1 MSDFLR
7 IDHSLFLAEGDV
19 FHTPIIYRR
28 KFNYL
33 QLFSIVMLSS
43 RRIYCHGFLLLLL
56 PSSPLKSLPYL
67 YGLMARVARATH
79 TIYQMR
85 QFLNNQL
92 YQRQC
97 VASSMFRSSL
107 AGSWDGLNL
116 KISVND
122 EYKNNSKGFF
132 FPRPPSLTPSFVQFK
147 WLGNVF
153 WCLDLPFDSTLRI
166 KSSQTVKISLNDYET
181 LTGWTLQI
189 SFFWMK
195 RSNIRWT
202 FRFIRKF
209 SCV

>member
-43 RRIYCHGFLLLLL
+43 RRIYCHGFCYCC
-56 PSSPLKSLPYL
+56 SRCHKC
-67 YGLMARVARATH
+67 MVWARVARATH

-85 QFLNNQL
+85 QFLNNHL
-92 YQRQC
+92 YQRQRD
-97 VASSMFRSSL
+97 ALSMFQSSL
-107 AGSWDGLNL
+107 ACSWDGLNL

-122 EYKNNSKGFF
+122 KYSNNPKGYF
-132 FPRPPSLTPSFVQFK
+132 SLWGERTLVQFK

-153 WCLDLPFDSTLRI
+153 LRLGLP
-166 KSSQTVKISLNDYET
+166 LNSA
-181 LTGWTLQI
+181 Q
-189 SFFWMK
+189 K
-195 RSNIRWT
+195 
-202 FRFIRKF
+202 
-209 SCV
+209 